1 MTGSINRFPIQN
13 SNVVFREEAD
23 DWAILFDPDSGETY
37 ALDPISIFVWKR
49 LDGKRSI
56 KEIVDNL
63 KNECIDDVPDC
74 ALQDVTDF
82 VNDLASEGLVIY
94 EG

>member
-1 MTGSINRFPIQN
+1 MAEFIGKFPIQN

-37 ALDPISIFVWKR
+37 GLDPISIFVWKR

-56 KEIVDNL
+56 EEIVNDL
-63 KNECIDDVPDC
+63 KDECIDDVPDC
-74 ALQDVTDF
+74 ALRDVTDF
-82 VNDLASEGLVIY
+82 VNDLTSKGLVVY